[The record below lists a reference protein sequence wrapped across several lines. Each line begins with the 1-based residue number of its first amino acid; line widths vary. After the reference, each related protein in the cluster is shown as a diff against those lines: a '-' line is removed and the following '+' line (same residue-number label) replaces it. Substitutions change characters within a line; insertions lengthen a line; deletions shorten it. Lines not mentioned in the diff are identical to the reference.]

1 MEYLFYAI
9 LVLVPSALVFG
20 VAYFFIKKLSENRE
34 LIHAIETRR
43 ERNQYTMPMKVEAY
57 QRLIL
62 FLERIHPNSIVM
74 RVHNPL
80 KNATLIQNE
89 LLEQIRSEY
98 EHNIAQ
104 QMFVS
109 PQAWDI
115 VKRSKDELL
124 QLIHI
129 TGKAM
134 DANSSATDFS
144 AKLFE
149 HTAQINPFPTE
160 IAIRFLKE
168 EFQTAFK

>member
-1 MEYLFYAI
+1 MEYLFYAV

-20 VAYFFIKKLSENRE
+20 VAYFFIQKLTQDKQ
-34 LIHAIETRR
+34 LIYAAEIRK
-43 ERNQYTMPMKVEAY
+43 ERQRHILPLKVEAY

-62 FLERIHPNSIVM
+62 LLERIHPNSMVM
-74 RVHNPL
+74 RVHNPA

-89 LLEQIRSEY
+89 ILEQIREEF

-109 PQAWDI
+109 PQAWEM

-124 QLIHI
+124 QLVHI
-129 TGKAM
+129 TGKFMEPHSTAL
-134 DANSSATDFS
+134 DFS

-149 HTAQINPFPTE
+149 NTAQVNPFPTE
-160 IAIRFLKE
+160 IAIQYLKE
-168 EFQTAFK
+168 EFQAMFK

>member
-1 MEYLFYAI
+1 MEYLFYAV
-9 LVLVPSALVFG
+9 LVLVPSGLVFG
-20 VAYFFIKKLSENRE
+20 VAYFFIQKLTQDKQLMTLAEIKKDRHKHIL
-34 LIHAIETRR
+34 
-43 ERNQYTMPMKVEAY
+43 PMKVEAY

-62 FLERIHPNSIVM
+62 LLERIHPNSIVM
-74 RVHNPL
+74 RVHNPT

-89 LLEQIRSEY
+89 LLEQIRQEF

-109 PQAWDI
+109 PQAWEM

-134 DANSSATDFS
+134 EPDSTALDFS

-149 HTAQINPFPTE
+149 NTAQVNPFPTE
-160 IAIRFLKE
+160 IAIQYLKE
-168 EFQTAFK
+168 EFQNLFK

>member
-1 MEYLFYAI
+1 MEYLFYAV

-20 VAYFFIKKLSENRE
+20 VAYFFIQKLTQDKQLVYTAEIKKEGQRHIL
-34 LIHAIETRR
+34 
-43 ERNQYTMPMKVEAY
+43 PMKVEAY

-62 FLERIHPNSIVM
+62 LLERIHPNSIVM
-74 RVHNPL
+74 RVHNPA

-89 LLEQIRSEY
+89 LLEQIRQEF

-109 PQAWDI
+109 PQAWEM
-115 VKRSKDELL
+115 VKRSKDDLL

-129 TGKAM
+129 TGKSM
-134 DANSSATDFS
+134 EPNSTALEFS

-149 HTAQINPFPTE
+149 NTAQINPFPTE
-160 IAIRFLKE
+160 IAIQYLKE
-168 EFQTAFK
+168 EFQALYR